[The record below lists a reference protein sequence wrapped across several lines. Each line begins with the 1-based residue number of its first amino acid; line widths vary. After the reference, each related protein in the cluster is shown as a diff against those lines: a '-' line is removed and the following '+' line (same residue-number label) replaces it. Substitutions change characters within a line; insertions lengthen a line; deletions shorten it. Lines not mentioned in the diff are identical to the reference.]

1 MRFFAYCVL
10 LTICVCNPRVLAQE
24 PGVLPQDQSVPQSD
38 RAMPL
43 PTAFE
48 TENLVAWCI
57 VPFDAA
63 KRTPEQRS
71 QMLKRLGMRRVAYDW
86 RSEHV
91 AEFEREIQ
99 AYRANGLQMFAFWDW
114 HEALRP
120 LIERYGMQPQIW
132 SWYRQARQPNVDD
145 PIEYAIQQLSER
157 IELTR
162 DLGLKL
168 GLYNHGGWSGEP
180 KTLAAI
186 CQRLRENHGVDHVGI
201 VYNLH
206 HAHER
211 MATFADDLAL
221 MKPYLLC
228 LNVNGMLSPEDAD
241 VTQQQNKIRAVGSGP
256 DDAQWMGEILASGYR
271 GPIGILD
278 HRNDLDAE
286 VSLRRNIDGL
296 RDLHRV
302 VTRSPTS
309 K

>member
-1 MRFFAYCVL
+1 M
-10 LTICVCNPRVLAQE
+10 AQE
-24 PGVLPQDQSVPQSD
+24 PSLLDQDQGMPKSD
-38 RAMPL
+38 RVMRL

-57 VPFDAA
+57 VPFDAE
-63 KRTPEQRS
+63 KRTPEQRA

-91 AEFEREIQ
+91 AEFEREIR
-99 AYRANGLQMFAFWDW
+99 AYQANGLQMFAFWDW

-120 LIERYGMQPQIW
+120 LIERYGIQPQIW
-132 SWYRQARQPNVDD
+132 SWYRQAKQPNVDD
-145 PIEYAIQQLSER
+145 PIEYAIEQLSER

-180 KTLAAI
+180 KTLTAI

-221 MKPYLLC
+221 MNPYLLC
-228 LNVNGMLSPEDAD
+228 LNVNGMLLPQDAD

-256 DDAQWMGEILASGYR
+256 DDATWMQAILASGYR

-286 VSLRRNIDGL
+286 ISLRRNLDGL

-302 VTRSPTS
+302 VTLPKTS